1 MPVIDSHYRP
11 PFLLANGYVQSILPT
26 LMRRIDCSHFQR
38 ERLATSDG
46 DFLDLDWSRSESGV
60 EVDFRGKTL
69 LIISHGLEGH
79 SRRPYVAGIVR
90 NANDKGW
97 DALAWNFRSC
107 SGEMNKTLR
116 FYHSGATDDLQR
128 VIEHAHSLGYQS
140 IHLVGF
146 SMGGNLSLLYAG
158 RQGLAIPPYVKSV
171 CAFSVPCDLSAS
183 AVRLAERKNKIF
195 MWRFLK
201 DLKGKVEA
209 KALDFPGQ
217 ISAENYHQIQNFQHF
232 DDRYTAPIHGFD
244 DAEDYWAKSSCKPV
258 LADIR
263 IPALLVNAKNDPF
276 LPSECFPYEE
286 AAQSKWLTLEVPS
299 SGGHVGFIELN
310 GDHSYWM
317 EKRVVDFIMSQADV
331 FVTKGLAV

>member
-1 MPVIDSHYRP
+1 MPVIASLYRP

-26 LMRRIDCSHFQR
+26 LVRRIDVSHFQR
-38 ERLATSDG
+38 ERIATNDG
-46 DFLDLDWSRSESGV
+46 DFLDLDWSRTDHVGTPASGP
-60 EVDFRGKTL
+60 EFSGKTL

-90 NANDKGW
+90 DANAKGW

-116 FYHSGATDDLQR
+116 FYHSGATDDLER
-128 VIEHAHSLGYQS
+128 VIEYAHRLGYQS

-158 RQGLAIPPYVKSV
+158 RKGRDIPQHVKSV
-171 CAFSVPCDLSAS
+171 CVFSVPCDLAASSA
-183 AVRLAERKNKIF
+183 RLAERKNKIF

-201 DLKGKVEA
+201 DLKEKIEA
-209 KALDFPGQ
+209 KALDFPEQ
-217 ISAENYHQIQNFQHF
+217 VSAENYHKIKNFQQF

-244 DAEDYWAKSSCKPV
+244 DAADYWAKSSCNTV

-276 LPSECFPYEE
+276 LPIECFPYKE
-286 AAQSKWLTLEVPS
+286 ANASQWLTLEVS
-299 SGGHVGFIELN
+299 ESGGHVGFIEIN
-310 GDHSYWM
+310 CDNTYWM
-317 EKRVVDFIMSQADV
+317 ERRVVDFITETLSV
-331 FVTKGLAV
+331 